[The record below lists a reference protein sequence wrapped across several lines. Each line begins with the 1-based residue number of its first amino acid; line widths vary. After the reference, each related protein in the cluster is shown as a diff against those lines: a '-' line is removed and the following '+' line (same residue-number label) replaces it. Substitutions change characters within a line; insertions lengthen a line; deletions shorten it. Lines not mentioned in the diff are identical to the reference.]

1 MEMNKHKEINPDKEI
16 KKLIKNQVD
25 GYSQTQVYKDR

>member
-1 MEMNKHKEINPDKEI
+1 MEINKHKEMKPDIEI